1 MIAELP
7 EQPTLRAEGGVVL
20 RPWRDADAGVAHGL
34 RDEAI
39 RTRYDVRAVHRWRE
53 EYARERRVVAFA
65 VEQDGTLVGSVEV
78 RQLGDRRGELSWA
91 TFPASRGRGIAT
103 SAVRRI
109 ITYAFDDLGL
119 ERVEAR
125 VEPANRASLRVA
137 SRSGMRVEGR
147 LRSHETAEGERRDYV
162 LVARLARDPDV
173 RERDGFIGILNS
185 SLPRKR
191 VISQGILRDEHG
203 RVLLCE
209 LTYKREWDLPGGVVE
224 PNESP
229 ADGLL
234 REIHEE
240 LGVAAEI
247 KGLITVNWL
256 PAWRG
261 WDDACVLVFD
271 LGTVD
276 SGMVDSM
283 VLQRTEIVNVHWC
296 DDDIVGDRA
305 TDVTVELLDA
315 LAAGAPPYR
324 EHGR

>member
-1 MIAELP
+1 MTTVP
-7 EQPTLRAEGGVVL
+7 DQPTLHAEGDVVL
-20 RPWRDADAGVAHGL
+20 RPWRDADVEVARRL
-34 RDEAI
+34 RDDAM
-39 RTRYDVRAVHRWRE
+39 RTRFDAPAVRRWRE
-53 EYARERRVVAFA
+53 EYARGRRLVAYA
-65 VEQDGTLVGSVEV
+65 VEQGDALVGMVEV
-78 RQLGDRRGELSWA
+78 RQFGDRRGELSWA

-103 SAVRRI
+103 AVVRRI
-109 ITYAFDDLGL
+109 IAYAFDTLGL

-125 VEPANRASLRVA
+125 IEPDNRASLRVA
-137 SRSGMRVEGR
+137 ARSGMRVEGR
-147 LRSHETAEGERRDYV
+147 MRSHETAGGQRRDYV
-162 LVARLARDPDV
+162 LLARLARDPDV

-191 VISQGILRDEHG
+191 VISQGLLRDERG
-203 RVLLCE
+203 RILLCE

-240 LGVAAEI
+240 LGVSATI
-247 KGLITVNWL
+247 HGLRTVNWL
-256 PAWRG
+256 PSWRG

-276 SGMVDSM
+276 SRLVQSM
-283 VLQRTEIVNVHWC
+283 TLQRTEIVNVHWC
-296 DDDIVGDRA
+296 DDDIVRDRA
-305 TDVTVELLDA
+305 TQVTIELLDA
-315 LAAGAPPYR
+315 IDAGAPPYR